1 VIFDVKPAVV
11 GHRGFG
17 SGASRGYRENSLESF
32 LAAAASGATW
42 VELDVRRTSDDELVV
57 WHDPHTPAG
66 LPVVTRTATQLA
78 AEGIVALAAALFA
91 LPARIGVDIDVKTV
105 LDDARDAEGRRTHAL
120 VAEALTDHGGTRPL
134 LVSSFDP
141 SLPRYLRDRA
151 ARASEVGLGLIT
163 SETLSADHGVAAAVN
178 LGLDA
183 ACLYVGSL
191 GLDGSDDGQDGRRA
205 ARAIEVAH
213 LAGLEVMAWTATPS
227 QAVRA
232 AAAGVDAVCVDDVPG
247 AVAALA
253 ASGSVTMA

>member
-1 VIFDVKPAVV
+1 MIFDVKPAVV

-32 LAAAASGATW
+32 LAAVASGATW
-42 VELDVRRTSDDELVV
+42 VEFDVRRSSDDELVV
-57 WHDPHTPAG
+57 CHDPHTPGG
-66 LPVVTRTATQLA
+66 LPVVTRTASQLA
-78 AEGIVALAAALFA
+78 AEGIVALAAVLSA
-91 LPARIGVDIDVKTV
+91 LPAGIGVDIDVKTV
-105 LDDARDAEGRRTHAL
+105 LDDAHDAEGRRTHAL
-120 VAEALTDHGGTRPL
+120 VAEAISVHSGTRPV

-141 SLPRYLRDRA
+141 SVPLHLRDRA
-151 ARASEVGLGLIT
+151 ALTGAVGLGLLT
-163 SETLSADHGVAAAVN
+163 SQTLTPDHGVAAAVN

-191 GLDGSDDGQDGRRA
+191 GLDDGGA

-232 AAAGVDAVCVDDVPG
+232 AALGIDAVCVDDVPG
-247 AVAALA
+247 TVAALA
-253 ASGSVTMA
+253 APR